1 MNKQIEQIITLRKSG
16 IMPMEIAK
24 KLGIKDTQKVRAICY
39 EYKVSE
45 SSNIKKPSTIFSLRI
60 NGSGD
65 KVSFFINSEYYQKV
79 SKYCKEKG
87 LQPELFLAENFGKLL
102 ESIVNE

>member
-45 SSNIKKPSTIFSLRI
+45 SSNIK
-60 NGSGD
+60 NG
-65 KVSFFINSEYYQKV
+65 
-79 SKYCKEKG
+79 
-87 LQPELFLAENFGKLL
+87 
-102 ESIVNE
+102 